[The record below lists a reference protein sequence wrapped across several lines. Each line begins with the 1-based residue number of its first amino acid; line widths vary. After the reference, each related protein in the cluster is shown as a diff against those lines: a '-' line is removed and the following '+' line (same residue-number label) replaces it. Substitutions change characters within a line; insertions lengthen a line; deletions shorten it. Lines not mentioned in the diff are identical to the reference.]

1 MDASEKT
8 KHGTTSHS
16 PHLSLILRVFLV
28 LGLASLEF
36 EANAQF
42 RFPQLPSPPRII
54 FGGFRPF
61 FPRPRPRPRPPRP
74 PFLVPSSQFLQQQ
87 QQQNRF
93 PQRPFSGPLAS
104 LFDFGRPP
112 RPTRPQ
118 RPPPPPS
125 RRPPSPPLPPLQSNS
140 ISPPLTFGPPP
151 AAQQFSPARPAL
163 SAPPP
168 SFQQTNDLSFRPP
181 QVVTSQNPIISVD
194 GFGAPRPDSIV
205 SISQLPSQ
213 QQARPLLPRP
223 SPQPSPQQFTVT
235 LSSCPPPLIGPSS
248 NNIIGMTPPPPPA
261 PSVPPTPPPT
271 PPPLPPQ
278 TTVVVTVT
286 QPSTIGPLVPITA
299 RPSRPLSPPS
309 SNALDDLLVNP
320 VPSLNAGILPLANE
334 KPSETQLFPPFT

>member
-1 MDASEKT
+1 MKV
-8 KHGTTSHS
+8 
-16 PHLSLILRVFLV
+16 LRVFIV
-28 LGLASLEF
+28 LGLASLQF

-87 QQQNRF
+87 QQQQNRF
-93 PQRPFSGPLAS
+93 PQRPFSRPLTS
-104 LFDFGRPP
+104 LFDFGQPP

-125 RRPPSPPLPPLQSNS
+125 RRPPPPPLPPLQSNS
-140 ISPPLTFGPPP
+140 ISPPLAFGPPP
-151 AAQQFSPARPAL
+151 VAQQFSPARPAL
-163 SAPPP
+163 SAPPSP

-181 QVVTSQNPIISVD
+181 QVITSQNPVISVD

-213 QQARPLLPRP
+213 QQSRPPPPRP
-223 SPQPSPQQFTVT
+223 SPQPSPQQFT
-235 LSSCPPPLIGPSS
+235 LSSFPPPLIGPSS

-261 PSVPPTPPPT
+261 PTASPTPRPT
-271 PPPLPPQ
+271 LPPLPPQ

-299 RPSRPLSPPS
+299 RPSRPLSAPS

>member
-1 MDASEKT
+1 MKV
-8 KHGTTSHS
+8 
-16 PHLSLILRVFLV
+16 LRVFIV
-28 LGLASLEF
+28 LGLASLQF

-87 QQQNRF
+87 QQQ
-93 PQRPFSGPLAS
+93 Q
-104 LFDFGRPP
+104 PP
-112 RPTRPQ
+112 V
-118 RPPPPPS
+118 
-125 RRPPSPPLPPLQSNS
+125 
-140 ISPPLTFGPPP
+140 
-151 AAQQFSPARPAL
+151 AQQFSPARPAL
-163 SAPPP
+163 SAPPSP

-181 QVVTSQNPIISVD
+181 QVITSQNPVISVD

-213 QQARPLLPRP
+213 QQSRPPPPRP
-223 SPQPSPQQFTVT
+223 SPQPSPQQFT
-235 LSSCPPPLIGPSS
+235 LSSFPPPLIGPSS

-261 PSVPPTPPPT
+261 PTASPTPRPT
-271 PPPLPPQ
+271 LPPLPPQ

-299 RPSRPLSPPS
+299 RPSRPLSAPS